1 VLLAGCKVDTTV
13 TITMREDGSG
23 VVKVAAVL
31 DATAVKSVESG
42 GGKLED
48 RVRVADLAKSGW
60 TVAPWVRAQD
70 GSATLTLTKPFA
82 DPAQATAIL
91 HDVSGAVGPLRDMK
105 AERSKGLLST
115 KYSVTG
121 SIDLAKLGTGISA
134 DQQLVQS
141 LTAQGVD
148 VAALDKTLLAGA
160 SDAVSVQVIAEL
172 PDGTTVVHGRPGTVT
187 PVDASSSVRDSL
199 KTGLVVLAVV
209 LLAVAVIVLLWPSRR
224 RGHGPARHR
233 PVSESGPAPDAPR
246 APRARRGTPPAS

>member
-1 VLLAGCKVDTTV
+1 
-13 TITMREDGSG
+13 MREDGSG

-31 DATAVKSVESG
+31 DAAAVKSAEAD

-48 RVRVADLAKSGW
+48 RVRVADLTKSGW
-60 TVAPWVRAQD
+60 TVAPWARAQD

-105 AERSKGLLST
+105 AERDKGLLST

-160 SDAVSVQVIAEL
+160 SDAVSVQVVAEL
-172 PDGTTVVHGRPGTVT
+172 PDATTTVRGQAGKVT
-187 PVDASSSVRDSL
+187 PVDASSSVRDTK
-199 KTGLVVLAVV
+199 KTALV
-209 LLAVAVIVLLWPSRR
+209 LLAVALIVAAIVVLLWPSRR
-224 RGHGPARHR
+224 RGHGPARR
-233 PVSESGPAPDAPR
+233 RPVAPVSEADAP
-246 APRARRGTPPAS
+246 PTRRGTPPAS

>member
-1 VLLAGCKVDTTV
+1 MLLAGCKVDTTV
-13 TITMREDGSG
+13 TVTMHEDGSG

-31 DATAVKSVESG
+31 DAAAVKSAEAG

-48 RVRVADLAKSGW
+48 RVRVADLTKSGW
-60 TVAPWVRAQD
+60 TVAPWARAQD

-105 AERSKGLLST
+105 VDRSTGLLST

-121 SIDLAKLGTGISA
+121 SIDLAKLATGITA

-148 VAALDKTLLAGA
+148 VAALDRTLLAGA
-160 SDAVSVQVIAEL
+160 SDAVSVQVVAEL
-172 PDGTTVVHGRPGTVT
+172 PDGTTVVNGQRGKVT
-187 PVDASSSVRDSL
+187 PVDASSSVRDTK
-199 KTGLVVLAVV
+199 KTVLVLLAVV
-209 LLAVAVIVLLWPSRR
+209 LIVAAIVVLLWPSRR
-224 RGHGPARHR
+224 RGHGPARRR
-233 PVSESGPAPDAPR
+233 PVSDRVGAAD
-246 APRARRGTPPAS
+246 APRARRGTPPTN